1 MDEHI
6 YERTNPQYL
15 ELIENSQERHYSDIK
30 EDEDD
35 LRNNGS
41 NDGDNHDD
49 YEEID

>member
-1 MDEHI
+1 MDEHT

-35 LRNNGS
+35 LHRSGN
-41 NDGDNHDD
+41 NDGDDDYD